1 LGRHGRHHHRDRPFG
16 ASAPAERIMK
26 EFGFTR
32 EHVTA
37 AALRLVGREADAA
50 AEEAKGRGAGDTAV
64 KPTSPR
70 EGHS

>member
-1 LGRHGRHHHRDRPFG
+1 
-16 ASAPAERIMK
+16 MK